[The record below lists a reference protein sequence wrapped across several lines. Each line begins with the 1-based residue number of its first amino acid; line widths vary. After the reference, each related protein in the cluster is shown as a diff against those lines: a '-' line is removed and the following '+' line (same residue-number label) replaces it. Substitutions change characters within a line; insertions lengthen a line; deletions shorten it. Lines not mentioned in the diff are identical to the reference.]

1 MENILAI
8 GLIIG
13 LVNVVKI
20 NFPQIRGV
28 WAFLI
33 SLGFGVLMGYLHW
46 FGVLSIEQGV
56 LLAFV
61 ASGAYKLSQNAGEK
75 Y

>member
-13 LVNVVKI
+13 LVNVVKMS
-20 NFPQIRGV
+20 FPNIQGL

-33 SLGFGVLMGYLHW
+33 SLGFGILMGYLHW
-46 FGVLSIEQGV
+46 FGVLNIEQGV

-61 ASGAYKLSQNAGEK
+61 ASGAYKLSQNTGIK
-75 Y
+75 N